1 MIYLKKTGVPR
12 ILVSC
17 LDACGISESQDLVVD
32 DCMYESSFLIDE
44 VVRWED
50 SNHENFD
57 KVDNLDED
65 HSNDDVAKK
74 EVEDEGNR

>member
-1 MIYLKKTGVPR
+1 MIYLKKTRVLR
-12 ILVSC
+12 ILVPC
-17 LDACGISESQDLVVD
+17 LDACGILESQDLVVD

-74 EVEDEGNR
+74 EAEDEGNR